1 VRSTVSWCASL
12 TEKQAFHK
20 FIMFT
25 IIVLLEHD
33 AAVRWEA
40 PVLDGQ
46 WAGGVHRVDWSLAE
60 TDSGMA
66 KGLQVGFKQEGLFLL
81 PPIDTSPPR
90 ARAAEARSR

>member
-1 VRSTVSWCASL
+1 MVRLSNGEAGVP
-12 TEKQAFHK
+12 QVHY
-20 FIMFT
+20 
-25 IIVLLEHD
+25 VHND
-33 AAVRWEA
+33 NAVRARCCRSLGGSRARWSGAE
-40 PVLDGQ
+40 
-46 WAGGVHRVDWSLAE
+46 GVHRVDWSLAE